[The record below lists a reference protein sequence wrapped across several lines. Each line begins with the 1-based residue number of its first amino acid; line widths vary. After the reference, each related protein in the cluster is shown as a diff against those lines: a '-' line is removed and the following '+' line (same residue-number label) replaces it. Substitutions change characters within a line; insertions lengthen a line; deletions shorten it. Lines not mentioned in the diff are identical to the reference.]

1 MKLVLA
7 VCIMLLSPLIVF
19 AQVPTT
25 ILADFNRAYLMWDWE
40 KGTGGDVELFM
51 VKCGNQS
58 GVYNTAVSVDKST
71 FQAKVSSVVPAV
83 GEYFCVVTAKNRFG
97 ESNPSNEIH
106 FEAGIVP
113 VGPANLRMVIP

>member
-1 MKLVLA
+1 MYRLVVVLLVLFYA
-7 VCIMLLSPLIVF
+7 GF
-19 AQVPTT
+19 ANAQSPTT
-25 ILADFNRAYLMWDWE
+25 ILVDFNKAYLMWDWE

-58 GVYNTAVSVDKST
+58 GVYSTTVSVDKST
-71 FQAKVSSVVPAV
+71 FQAKVSSVVPSV

-97 ESNPSNEIH
+97 ESNPSNEVH